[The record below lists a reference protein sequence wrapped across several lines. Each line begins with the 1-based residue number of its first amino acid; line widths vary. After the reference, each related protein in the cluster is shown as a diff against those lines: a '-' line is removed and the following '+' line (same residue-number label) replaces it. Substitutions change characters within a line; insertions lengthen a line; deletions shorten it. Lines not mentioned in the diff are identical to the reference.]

1 MLSNITDSSLKAMA
15 GLKREDESME
25 DLFKRIGKR
34 AQGNHAR
41 AVLHRRCAADRGPPR
56 SPTLRH
62 GRCQTRINLACSTRV
77 RSKRR
82 WSPSSRP
89 AR

>member
-41 AVLHRRCAADRGPPR
+41 AVLHRRCAADRGHC
-56 SPTLRH
+56 SV
-62 GRCQTRINLACSTRV
+62 RCLSCCGCSGQ
-77 RSKRR
+77 
-82 WSPSSRP
+82 
-89 AR
+89 